1 MTTDEKLDNLMKTLL
16 AIQGDL
22 TGVKNDIGDIRI
34 STEAVEHRV
43 SNIEETTRKTDIRL
57 ENVVEPK
64 IQVVLEQHGSIADD
78 LRQVKGRLD
87 GLEEMKSD
95 VEVSKKVVTDHSTDI
110 RQLKA
115 AK

>member
-57 ENVVEPK
+57 ENVV
-64 IQVVLEQHGSIADD
+64 D
-78 LRQVKGRLD
+78 LPW
-87 GLEEMKSD
+87 
-95 VEVSKKVVTDHSTDI
+95 I
-110 RQLKA
+110 Y
-115 AK
+115 